1 MLKDAKPKTNQTQ
14 AESEDANSIQPA
26 TKISLENQPPNLPV
40 KTGFFH
46 PINSYTVRMNQIKS
60 RIDRE
65 QQYYRNG
72 GTAENKQ
79 LDRLIQKAG
88 PWFIILVIIAVILK
102 YWLS

>member
-1 MLKDAKPKTNQTQ
+1 MLKDAKSKTNHV
-14 AESEDANSIQPA
+14 SPEDANPIQPV
-26 TKISLENQPPNLPV
+26 TKIPLENQSTNLPV

-65 QQYYRNG
+65 QQYYHNG

-79 LDRLIQKAG
+79 LDRLIQKVG